1 MNELLREILLLPP
14 QASTMARDIDYL
26 HYFVI
31 ITTMVGAAGVAAL
44 ALYYIVRYR
53 EGAGRGHDPL
63 PDPRPLHARGGVSL
77 WSELALIGGL
87 LALFVTWWIIG
98 FCQFIR
104 IIEPP
109 ADSMTIYV
117 VGKQWMW
124 SFAYPNGGGSVGV
137 LYVPA
142 RRPVKLLLT
151 SRDVI
156 HSFYAPDFRLK
167 TDVVPGRTT
176 QLWFEVKEP
185 GRHPIYCA
193 EMCGAGHSVM
203 RSEVVALS
211 DAEYE
216 RTLEGLAPL
225 AIAGP
230 VQGQGIPFEA
240 EPREP
245 LSLAAIGRR
254 VAAEAGCLRCHTVDG
269 TPHIGPTWAGLYDA
283 VIPLANG
290 TPVRADDAYLT
301 RSMMDPAVELHR
313 GFPAVMPSYQGLL
326 TAPQLGAIVEYLHA
340 LRDVRR
346 DEGAAPL
353 PAPVSGPVPLVTPL
367 VTPLDGVAPGEPR
380 ATEPGPAGPA
390 GGPP

>member
-1 MNELLREILLLPP
+1 MNELLRRLLLLPP
-14 QASTMARDIDYL
+14 QASTIARDIDYL

-31 ITTMVGAAGVAAL
+31 ITTMAGAAGVAAL
-44 ALYYIVRYR
+44 SLYYIVRYR
-53 EGAGRGHDPL
+53 EGAGHGMNPP
-63 PDPRPLHARGGVSL
+63 PDPRPYHAPGGVSL
-77 WSELALIGGL
+77 WLELSLIGGL

-104 IIEPP
+104 IVEPP
-109 ADSMTIYV
+109 SDSMTIYV
-117 VGKQWMW
+117 MGKQWMW
-124 SFAYPNGGGSVGV
+124 SFAYPHGGGSVGV
-137 LYVPA
+137 LYVPTG
-142 RRPVKLLLT
+142 RPVKLLMT

-203 RSEVVALS
+203 RAEVIALA
-211 DAEYE
+211 DADYE
-216 RTLEGLAPL
+216 RTIEGLAPL

-230 VQGQGIPFEA
+230 VQGQAIPFEA
-240 EPREP
+240 EPQAP
-245 LSLAAIGRR
+245 LSLAAMGQR

-283 VIPLANG
+283 VIPLADG
-290 TPVRADDAYLT
+290 TQVRADDAYLT
-301 RSMMDPAVELHR
+301 RSMMDPAAELHR
-313 GFPAVMPSYQGLL
+313 GFLAVMPSYQGLL
-326 TAPQLGAIVEYLHA
+326 TAPQLGAIVEYIRV
-340 LRDVRR
+340 LRDVHR

-353 PAPVSGPVPLVTPL
+353 PVPVPGTVPLVTPL
-367 VTPLDGVAPGEPR
+367 EGAAPGEPR
-380 ATEPGPAGPA
+380 AVTPGSR
-390 GGPP
+390 GGSP